1 MKKFFPVLLF
11 ALCAL
16 FYSGCD
22 RGKYLHGAVIN
33 FHLVEE
39 VHPENGVEYTAPEGY
54 KCSVRETPELR
65 ICHLQK
71 AVVVENQYGHQV
83 VQITFCPV
91 DAERFTELTRQN
103 VGRRLAII
111 IDGKLYCAPVIL
123 ECITGNI
130 IEISGMADKAEA
142 EALVRRL
149 CDSK

>member
-22 RGKYLHGAVIN
+22 RCKYLHGAVIN

-39 VHPENGVEYTAPEGY
+39 VNPENCVEYTAPEGY
-54 KCSVRETPELR
+54 KCLVRETPALK

-71 AVVVENQYGHQV
+71 AVVVDDQYGNQV
-83 VQITFCPV
+83 VQITFCQV
-91 DAERFTELTRQN
+91 EAERFTELTRQN

-111 IDGKLYCAPVIL
+111 IDGKLYSAPTIH
-123 ECITGNI
+123 ECITGNTVQ
-130 IEISGMADKAEA
+130 ISGMANKAEA
-142 EALVRRL
+142 EALVRKL